1 MWIVKYQYFEFT
13 LQWGKAL
20 DILLKYL
27 ILNSIS
33 LYYNDPCKQNRK
45 GKLLKRSL
53 FSQEA
58 LDSPLKVCEQGGQKE
73 LKASFP

>member
-13 LQWGKAL
+13 LQWGKEL

-33 LYYNDPCKQNRK
+33 LYYVMTPASRTERENSWN
-45 GKLLKRSL
+45 
-53 FSQEA
+53 
-58 LDSPLKVCEQGGQKE
+58 SPYLVRM
-73 LKASFP
+73 L